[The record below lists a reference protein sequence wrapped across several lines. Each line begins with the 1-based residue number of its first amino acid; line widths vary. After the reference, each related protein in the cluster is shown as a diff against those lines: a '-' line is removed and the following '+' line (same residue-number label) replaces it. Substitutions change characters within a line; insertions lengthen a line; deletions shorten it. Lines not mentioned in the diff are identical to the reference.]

1 MLERTSLLI
10 KVILVPIFFFHPVSH
25 PITTLAFERNFIN
38 HNSLSQLS
46 KVSKIVIKSVTGRN
60 FLAPTDAIQ

>member
-1 MLERTSLLI
+1 M
-10 KVILVPIFFFHPVSH
+10 PIFFFHPVSQ

-46 KVSKIVIKSVTGRN
+46 KVSIIVIKSVTGCN